1 MWEKRSVDAV
11 DKIAEQY
18 YQLKMQLKEIE
29 QEMAS
34 LRKALT
40 TYCEEKQANEM
51 ELGGYKLRIVRQ
63 ERKEYDESKLFEAL
77 PDLEVWRMLSK
88 PDTSKIASLV
98 KLHVIPEEKLRDTY
112 STKKVTLLQVD
123 KL

>member
-1 MWEKRSVDAV
+1 M

-18 YQLKMQLKEIE
+18 YQLKLQLKEIE
-29 QEMAS
+29 SEMAS

-40 TYCEEKQANEM
+40 TYCEEKNVQEL
-51 ELGGYKLRIVRQ
+51 ELGGYKVKLVQ
-63 ERKEYDESKLFEAL
+63 HERKLFEAL

-98 KLHVIPEEKLRDTY
+98 KLQVIPEEKLRDAN

>member
-1 MWEKRSVDAV
+1 M

-18 YQLKMQLKEIE
+18 YQLKLQLKEIE
-29 QEMAS
+29 SEMAS

-40 TYCEEKQANEM
+40 TYCEQKNVQEL
-51 ELGGYKLRIVRQ
+51 ELGGYKVKLVQQ
-63 ERKEYDESKLFEAL
+63 ERKEYDERKLFEAL

-98 KLHVIPEEKLRDTY
+98 KLQVIPEEKLRDAY